1 MTTHALDTSDASQG
15 SVGLTLLRYLDLAV
29 LALALPV
36 FVVADL
42 PLLGW
47 GVTAAAWLLQ
57 RGIQVF
63 AARRAVAT
71 GDRRAAVGVLAGSLF
86 ARLFLVCL
94 SVLAAGL
101 IEREAGL
108 SAGILVAALF
118 TVFFA
123 TLLIVMPIEES
134 RK

>member
-1 MTTHALDTSDASQG
+1 LTTHALDTAGAPQG
-15 SVGLTLLRYLDLAV
+15 SAGLTFVRYLDLAV
-29 LALALPV
+29 LAIALPV
-36 FVVADL
+36 FVIAGL
-42 PLLGW
+42 PLLGYA
-47 GVTAAAWLLQ
+47 VIAAAWLLQ
-57 RGIQVF
+57 RAIQAF

-86 ARLFLVCL
+86 GRLFLVCL

-108 SAGILVAALF
+108 SGGILAAALF
-118 TVFFA
+118 TVYFS
-123 TLLIVMPIEES
+123 TLLIVTPIEES